1 MPWIAMLH
9 DWIQNDVVVV
19 SFNISVIKV
28 HYRVYRVKWLTGT
41 NVRFQSG
48 LAAAPVVCLILK
60 HHKATTFSVY
70 GTRTRDIVLS
80 NPCVQAKLEEVKKTY
95 GDAVKDLEPMTVTRP
110 PKTEPAK
117 PAEPAPAAAP
127 APAPEAAKA

>member
-1 MPWIAMLH
+1 M
-9 DWIQNDVVVV
+9 
-19 SFNISVIKV
+19 
-28 HYRVYRVKWLTGT
+28 TGT

-80 NPCVQAKLEEVKKTY
+80 NLCVQAKLEEVKKTY

-117 PAEPAPAAAP
+117 KKSKQDHGSDIKESNSSSSSSSSEDDGAEV
-127 APAPEAAKA
+127 E

>member
-1 MPWIAMLH
+1 M
-9 DWIQNDVVVV
+9 
-19 SFNISVIKV
+19 
-28 HYRVYRVKWLTGT
+28 
-41 NVRFQSG
+41 
-48 LAAAPVVCLILK
+48 
-60 HHKATTFSVY
+60 
-70 GTRTRDIVLS
+70 LS

-95 GDAVKDLEPMTVTRP
+95 GDAVKDLEPMTVPRP